1 MTVSTRKILSQTTRM
16 VQARLLPLL
25 AIWAAFMAL
34 VVFLTIPL
42 VLAGGTGFLVAIA
55 EAAASSQTGAI
66 PANPFAAMGAAA
78 IGIFV
83 LAMLLLSV
91 TFSAQYVALAA
102 MSFPAARP
110 GASDACMTGI
120 RRIPT
125 LAGITLALFFLYAV
139 AGLIIAALGF
149 ALWQAAGMLALLI
162 LPLALAALAYLGCRI
177 AVIFPLVAARS
188 DATAL
193 SAIAGSWH
201 LTRGHVLSIF
211 LALLVVSLATIVL
224 SLALELL
231 PEGLAAIL
239 SLALFALMTV
249 FQATM
254 QATIFTLLDGHAA
267 VLGRTFR

>member
-1 MTVSTRKILSQTTRM
+1 
-16 VQARLLPLL
+16 
-25 AIWAAFMAL
+25 MAL
-34 VVFLTIPL
+34 VALLTILL
-42 VLAGGTGFLVAIA
+42 VLAGGAGFLVAIA
-55 EAAASSQTGAI
+55 
-66 PANPFAAMGAAA
+66 
-78 IGIFV
+78 
-83 LAMLLLSV
+83 
-91 TFSAQYVALAA
+91 
-102 MSFPAARP
+102 
-110 GASDACMTGI
+110 
-120 RRIPT
+120 
-125 LAGITLALFFLYAV
+125 
-139 AGLIIAALGF
+139 
-149 ALWQAAGMLALLI
+149 
-162 LPLALAALAYLGCRI
+162 YLGCGL